1 MNVQDFSRRYA
12 VRYLREADIPAVLR
26 LCAGNPLYF
35 AHFPPEATAQ
45 SIRADM
51 KALPPRTRPEDK
63 YYVGYFDGQTLI
75 AVLDLID
82 GYPQR
87 SAAWVGLFMTDAAVQ
102 NSGVGSAI
110 VGELC
115 ACLSEKGVE
124 KLMLGWVRGN
134 LQAEHFW
141 KKNRFV
147 ETGDLRDPDGIT
159 VVLAER
165 LLRGGGKAMTQPSGS
180 GEGSASARIEA
191 LKAAYR
197 LRQHPEGG
205 WFSEV
210 YTAPFA
216 KDDRAL
222 MGSIYFLLAGGD
234 ISHFHQIDCDKLWYH
249 HEGCALRVT
258 VLHRGAVRTL
268 LLGSDLA
275 AGQRAMAVI
284 PAGAIFAAENLDPE
298 GYSFLSCATTP
309 AFSYEGF
316 RLVPRAEIAGLPG
329 VTPEIER
336 LAYETGEEQTLFAA
350 REERA

>member
-1 MNVQDFSRRYA
+1 MHVTQFSERYE
-12 VRYLREADIPAVLR
+12 VRYLTDADIPAVLR

-35 AHFPPEATAQ
+35 EYYPPEATAQ
-45 SIRADM
+45 SIHADM
-51 KALPPRTRPEDK
+51 RALPPHTRPEDK
-63 YYVGYFDGQTLI
+63 YYVGYFAGETLI

-82 GYPQR
+82 GYPEKHT
-87 SAAWVGLFMTDAAVQ
+87 AWIGFFMTDASRQ
-102 NSGVGSAI
+102 NTGVGSGIA
-110 VGELC
+110 GELC
-115 ACLSEKGVE
+115 ACLSAHGFE

-134 LQAEHFW
+134 PQAEHFW
-141 KKNRFV
+141 KKNLFV
-147 ETGDLRDPDGIT
+147 ETGDVRDPDGMT

-165 LLRGGGKAMTQPSGS
+165 ILRSGGKPMPPFSDREENG
-180 GEGSASARIEA
+180 GVSARIEA

-197 LRQHPEGG
+197 LQQHPEGG

-216 KDDRAL
+216 KDGRAL

-234 ISHFHQIDCDKLWYH
+234 ISHFHQIDCDELWYH

-258 VLHRGAVRTL
+258 VLQDGAVHTL

-284 PAGAIFAAENLDPE
+284 PAGAIFAAENLEPE

-309 AFSYEGF
+309 AFTYEGF
-316 RLVPRAEIAGLPG
+316 RLVPRAEIAALPFA
-329 VTPEIER
+329 TPEIER
-336 LAYETGEEQTLFAA
+336 LAY
-350 REERA
+350 